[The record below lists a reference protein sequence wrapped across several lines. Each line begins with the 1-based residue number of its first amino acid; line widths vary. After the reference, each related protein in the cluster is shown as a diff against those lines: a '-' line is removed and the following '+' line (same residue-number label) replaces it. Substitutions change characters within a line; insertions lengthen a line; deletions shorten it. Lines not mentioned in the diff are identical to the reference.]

1 MTRTQQ
7 DGFTLPVILMI
18 SLTLLIIGLASLQ
31 TISAVRFNFESR
43 YYTQLANEAAEA
55 GVTRATY
62 CLKNNNYQQT
72 WGTAQGNPPL
82 TQSTDCQGNQLSPAF
97 SSIISAPGVI
107 TTFSID
113 DLEVRDD
120 GAVLVAAQGSVSR
133 LVGGSAQVLETYNRT
148 IKKSV
153 KPPDVK
159 LGRIALG
166 YYNYN
171 GTGAYFATYGSD
183 GSFRTAGSNNYGE
196 LGNGTT
202 QNTLVPGKYI
212 LPAGKIADKA
222 YSSFL
227 AQGFQLFVQTTD
239 GDLYGSGY
247 GANGQLGNGQTNTIN
262 STPQKFQLP
271 NGEKATYVG
280 PNGEATFVITDASN
294 IYAAGSCA
302 NGMLGSGTCT
312 SGNVSTP
319 VRVALPTPNVSDPNT
334 IPDNEIATDY
344 NSAFV
349 RMKGGRVYG
358 WGNNSWGELA
368 RGGTNT
374 TGSNIPLQIG
384 TFGDSG
390 QPKATNLSFDGDTIY
405 IVDSNG
411 DAWAVGRNDNGQM
424 GIGST
429 TSWSSL
435 KKVQIP
441 GGGGKVIKST
451 TDQWFVS
458 FLTDTG
464 NVYSVGINAKGQ
476 LGNGAHTTRVTSPSS
491 GKFILPSG
499 VVAVDIWTTSVGT
512 GSSQNYNNTF
522 VVGSDGKVYAAG
534 SNYRGQLGIGS
545 LSPSYRDTAI
555 AMSGIDGLSVRAIS
569 LQAGFGSVI
578 ITTDTNRI
586 FTVGDN
592 TYGQLGDG
600 TTNLRTTPDDALFLR
615 SSTPTYV
622 F

>member
-1 MTRTQQ
+1 MIRTHD

-55 GVTRATY
+55 GVARATY
-62 CLKNNNYQQT
+62 CLKNSNYQQT
-72 WGTAQGNPPL
+72 WGTAQGKSPL
-82 TQSTDCQGNQLSPAF
+82 TQSTDCQGNSLSSTFP
-97 SSIISAPGVI
+97 SIISAPGV
-107 TTFSID
+107 TSSFLID
-113 DLEVRDD
+113 NLEVRDD
-120 GAVLVAAQGSVSR
+120 GAVLVSAQGSVSR
-133 LVGGSAQVLETYNRT
+133 LVRGTSQVVDTYSRT
-148 IKKSV
+148 VKKSI

-202 QNTLVPGKYI
+202 QNTLTPGKYI

-222 YSSFL
+222 YSNFL
-227 AQGFQLFVQTTD
+227 SQGFQLFVQTTD

-247 GANGQLGNGQTNTIN
+247 GANGQLGNGQTNSIN

-271 NGEKATYVG
+271 NGEKAIYVG
-280 PNGEATFVITDASN
+280 PNGESTFVITDASN
-294 IYAAGSCA
+294 IYAAGSCS
-302 NGMLGSGTCT
+302 NGMLGTGTCT
-312 SGNVSTP
+312 GGNLSTP
-319 VRVALPTPNVSDPNT
+319 IRVALPTPNVSDPNT
-334 IPDNEIATDY
+334 IPDSEIVTDF
-344 NSAFV
+344 NSVYV

-358 WGNNSWGELA
+358 WGNNGTGQLA
-368 RGGTNT
+368 NGGTTGTNT
-374 TGSNIPLQIG
+374 PIQIG
-384 TFGDSG
+384 TFGNSG
-390 QPKATNLSFDGDTIY
+390 QPKAVNLAFDGDTIY

-411 DAWAVGRNDNGQM
+411 DAWAAGRNDYGQL

-429 TSWSSL
+429 ATPKTSL
-435 KKVQIP
+435 QKVQIP
-441 GGGGKVIKST
+441 GGGGKVIKVT
-451 TDQWFVS
+451 TDQWFAS
-458 FLTDTG
+458 FMTDTG
-464 NVYSVGINAKGQ
+464 NVYSVGINGKGQ
-476 LGNGAHTTRVTSPSS
+476 LGIGTTSTRVTSPT
-491 GKFILPSG
+491 KFTLPSG
-499 VVAVDIWTTSVGT
+499 VGAVDIWTTSVGT

-534 SNYRGQLGIGS
+534 SNVYGQLGIGS
-545 LSPSYRDTAI
+545 FSPSSRSTAI
-555 AMSGIDGLSVRAIS
+555 AMGGIDGLSVKALS

-600 TTNLRTTPDDALFLR
+600 TTNSRTTPADALFLK

>member
-1 MTRTQQ
+1 MAHRQN
-7 DGFTLPVILMI
+7 DGFTLPVVLMV
-18 SLTLLIIGLASLQ
+18 SLGLLIIGLSSLQ
-31 TISAVRFNFESR
+31 TVSAVRLNFEMR
-43 YYTQLANEAAEA
+43 YYSQLANEAAEA

-62 CLKNNNYQQT
+62 CLKNSNYQQT
-72 WGTAQGNPPL
+72 WGSAQGRPPL
-82 TQSTDCQGNQLSPAF
+82 TQSTDCQGNALSPAL
-97 SSIISAPGVI
+97 SSIISSPGI
-107 TTFSID
+107 TSTFSID
-113 DLEVRDD
+113 NLEVRDD
-120 GAVLVAAQGSVSR
+120 GAVLVAAQGSVNR
-133 LVGGSAQVLETYNRT
+133 LGGGQVIESYNRT
-148 IKKSV
+148 IKKSI

-202 QNTLVPGKYI
+202 QNSLTPGKYV

-222 YSSFL
+222 YSNFL
-227 AQGFQLFVQTTD
+227 SQGFQLFVQTTD

-247 GANGQLGNGQTNTIN
+247 GANGQLGNGLTNTIN
-262 STPQKFQLP
+262 STPQKFLLP
-271 NGEKATYVG
+271 NGEKAIYVG
-280 PNGEATFVITDASN
+280 PNGEATFVITDANN

-302 NGMLGSGTCT
+302 NGMLGNGSCT

-319 VRVALPTPNVSDPNT
+319 SRVALPTPDISDPNT
-334 IPDNEIATDY
+334 IPDSEIVTDY
-344 NSAFV
+344 NSVYV

-358 WGNNSWGELA
+358 WGNNGTGQLA
-368 RGGTNT
+368 NGST
-374 TGSNIPLQIG
+374 TASNVPVQIG
-384 TFGDSG
+384 TFGNAG
-390 QPKATNLSFDGDTIY
+390 KPTAVNLAFDGDTIY

-411 DAWAVGRNDNGQM
+411 DAWAAGRNDNGQM

-429 TSWSSL
+429 QTPKTSL
-435 KKVQIP
+435 LKVQIP
-441 GGGGKVIKST
+441 AGGGKVIKAT
-451 TDQWFVS
+451 TDQWFAS

-464 NVYSVGINAKGQ
+464 NIYSAGINAKGQ
-476 LGNGAHTTRVTSPSS
+476 LGNGSTSSRVTTPA
-491 GKFILPSG
+491 KFILPSG
-499 VVAVDIWTTSVGT
+499 VGAVDIWTTSVGT
-512 GSSQNYNNTF
+512 GSSQNYNNTYA
-522 VVGSDGKVYAAG
+522 VGSDGKVYAAG

-545 LSPSYRDTAI
+545 LSPTSRSTAI
-555 AMSGIDGLSVRAIS
+555 AMGGIDGVSVKALTVS
-569 LQAGFGSVI
+569 AGFGSVI
-578 ITTDTNRI
+578 IYTDTNRI

-600 TTNLRTTPDDALFLR
+600 TTTLRTTPAEALFLR

>member
-1 MTRTQQ
+1 MARTGQ

-18 SLTLLIIGLASLQ
+18 SLGLLIIGLASLQ
-31 TISAVRFNFESR
+31 TVSSVRLNFEAR
-43 YYTQLANEAAEA
+43 YYGQLANEAADA
-55 GVTRATY
+55 GVARATY

-72 WGTAQGNPPL
+72 WGSALGRPAL
-82 TQSTDCQGNQLSPAF
+82 TQATDCQGNPLSPAL
-97 SSIISAPGVI
+97 SSIVSTPGYVS
-107 TTFSID
+107 TFYINN
-113 DLEVRDD
+113 LEVRDD
-120 GAVLVAAQGSVSR
+120 GAVLVSAQGSAQRLIKGTSQVIDTYSR
-133 LVGGSAQVLETYNRT
+133 TV
-148 IKKSV
+148 KKSI

-202 QNTLVPGKYI
+202 QNSLVPGKYL
-212 LPAGKIADKA
+212 LPTGKIADKA
-222 YSSFL
+222 YSNFL
-227 AQGFQLFVQTTD
+227 SQGFQLFVQTTD

-247 GANGQLGNGQTNTIN
+247 GANGQLGNGQTNSIN

-280 PNGEATFVITDASN
+280 PNGEATFVITDANN
-294 IYAAGSCA
+294 IYSAGSCA

-312 SGNVSTP
+312 SGNISTA
-319 VRVALPTPNVSDPNT
+319 VRVALPTPNISDDNT
-334 IPDNEIATDY
+334 IPENEIVTDY
-344 NSAFV
+344 NTTYV

-358 WGNNSWGELA
+358 WGNNSTGELA
-368 RGGTNT
+368 NGST
-374 TGSNIPLQIG
+374 TGSNTPVQIG
-384 TFGDSG
+384 VFGNAG
-390 QPKATNLSFDGDTIY
+390 QPKAINLSFDGDTIY
-405 IVDSNG
+405 IVDSTG
-411 DAWAVGRNDNGQM
+411 DAWAAGRNNYGEV

-429 TSWSSL
+429 TSPITSL
-435 KKVQIP
+435 QKVQIP
-441 GGGGKVIKST
+441 SGGGKVIKST
-451 TDQWFVS
+451 TDQWFAS

-464 NVYSVGINAKGQ
+464 NVYSVGINGKGQ
-476 LGNGAHTTRVTSPSS
+476 LGNGSTATRVTAPSS

-499 VVAVDIWTTSVGT
+499 VAAIDIWSTSAGT
-512 GSSQNYNNTF
+512 SNSQNYNNTF

-545 LSPSYRDTAI
+545 LTPTYRSTAV
-555 AMSGIDGLSVRAIS
+555 AMGGIDGLSIKAVS
-569 LQAGFGSVI
+569 LSAGFGSVI
-578 ITTDTNRI
+578 IMTDTNRI

-600 TTNLRTTPDDALFLR
+600 TTNMRTTPADALFLK
-615 SSTPTYV
+615 SSTPTYL